1 MALLKRFLRALPL
14 LLISPVVMVVSI
26 LILALTDLAWKLV
39 GQASRPAAGLPTG
52 QADVDV
58 GSTPGGLPNKASVVI
73 PNWNGRDLL
82 AKYLPSVI
90 EAMQGNEIIVV
101 DNGSSDGSA
110 DFIRSTF
117 PQVKLLALPQN
128 LGFGGGSNA
137 GFRAATNDVVVLL
150 NSDMRVA
157 PDFLAPLLEG
167 FRDPDVFAVS
177 CQIFFSDPA
186 KVREETGL
194 TQAWWQDGG
203 LRVRHRNDSEIR
215 DLYPCFYGGGGSCAF
230 DRNKFLELGGFD
242 HLLSP
247 FYLEDTDLGF
257 MAWKRGWKV
266 LYQPRS
272 VVYHE
277 HRGTIGKKFS
287 PEYIQGILKKN
298 FLLFCWKNVHEWPR
312 LLSHFVFAWAGALLT
327 VTFGEVQGRAT
338 FPALWRAFRQLPR
351 AAASRWRARSL
362 ARISDT
368 EAFLRPLG
376 GYFRDRFDAMEPAPE
391 SPRVLF
397 VAPYPICPP
406 VHGGGVFMY
415 QTLREMVKLTEVH
428 VVELLDW
435 PSQDKENLELREFC
449 ASAEWLVRPSSDAP
463 RSTALLPHA
472 VEEFANPDF
481 EWLIHRQIYLKKI
494 DLIQLEYTPMAQFR
508 GSYRRIAR
516 ALFEHDVYFQSV
528 GRGMGHIPSLIG
540 RSKARMEYLRALRFE
555 LRNLPECDQVQVCTR
570 ANRDYL
576 LGYLPKL
583 APRVQA
589 GLRAGIDTSH
599 YKFRPC
605 GREPLTMLFLGSFR
619 HDPNRFAMDW
629 FANEVMPLILA
640 RQPAARLMV
649 AGSDPPPAHAYSD
662 FAGALQMLGY
672 VEDVREPLGR
682 YSVFICP
689 ILSGSGVRVKLLEA
703 YAAGIPVVSTRIG
716 AEGLAG
722 KDGEFCAL
730 ADDPPGF
737 AERVLAIFE
746 NPQAAAEMATRARR
760 EVETNW
766 EMAAITHKLVDSY
779 REMVK
784 GKRAATPVPSV
795 PSSASGLS

>member
-1 MALLKRFLRALPL
+1 MPFLKRFLRALPL
-14 LLISPVVMVVSI
+14 LLVSPVLMLVTIVV
-26 LILALTDLAWKLV
+26 LAITDLLHV
-39 GQASRPAAGLPTG
+39 IASRRNRAATVRERYTPA
-52 QADVDV
+52 
-58 GSTPGGLPNKASVVI
+58 SASVVI
-73 PNWNGRDLL
+73 PNWNGKDLL

-90 EAMQGNEIIVV
+90 EAMQGDPANEIIVV
-101 DNGSSDGSA
+101 DNGSTDGSA
-110 DFIRSTF
+110 DFVRSAF

-137 GFRAATNDVVVLL
+137 GFRAAANDVVVLL

-203 LRVRHRNDSEIR
+203 LRVRHRIDSEIR

-242 HLLSP
+242 HLLAP

-312 LLSHFVFAWAGALLT
+312 LLSHFAFTWAGALLT
-327 VTFGEVQGRAT
+327 VAFGEVRGRPT
-338 FPALWRAFRQLPR
+338 FPALWRAFRQLPG
-351 AAASRWRARSL
+351 AASSRWRARSL

-376 GYFRDRFDAMEPAPE
+376 GYFRDRFDDMEPAPE
-391 SPRVLF
+391 SPRILF

-415 QTLREMVKLTEVH
+415 QTLRQMARIAEVH
-428 VVELLDW
+428 VVEQLDW
-435 PSQDKENLELREFC
+435 PWQDKENLELREFC

-481 EWLIHRQIYLKKI
+481 DWLIHRQIYLKKI
-494 DLIQLEYTPMAQFR
+494 DLIQLEYTPMAEYR
-508 GSYRRIAR
+508 GSYRRIPR
-516 ALFEHDVYFQSV
+516 ALFEHDIYFQSV
-528 GRGMGHIPSLIG
+528 GRGMGHVPGLVG
-540 RSKARMEYLRALRFE
+540 RMKARMEYLRALRYE
-555 LRNLPECDQVQVCTR
+555 LRNLPDCDQVQVCTP

-576 LGYLPKL
+576 LGFLPAL
-583 APRVQA
+583 APRLRT
-589 GLRAGIDTSH
+589 GLRAGIDTAR
-599 YKFRPC
+599 YEFRPC

-629 FANEVMPLILA
+629 FVNEVMPLILA
-640 RQPAARLMV
+640 RRPDARLMV
-649 AGSDPPPAHAYSD
+649 AGSDPPPAHTYSD
-662 FAGALQMLGY
+662 FAGALRMLGY
-672 VEDVREPLGR
+672 VDDVREPLGR

-722 KDGEFCAL
+722 KDGEFCSL
-730 ADDPPGF
+730 ADDPAGF

-746 NPQAAAEMATRARR
+746 NPQAAAEMADRARR

-766 EMAAITHKLVDSY
+766 DMAAITRNLVDGY

-784 GKRAATPVPSV
+784 EKRSATAASSV
-795 PSSASGLS
+795 SGLS